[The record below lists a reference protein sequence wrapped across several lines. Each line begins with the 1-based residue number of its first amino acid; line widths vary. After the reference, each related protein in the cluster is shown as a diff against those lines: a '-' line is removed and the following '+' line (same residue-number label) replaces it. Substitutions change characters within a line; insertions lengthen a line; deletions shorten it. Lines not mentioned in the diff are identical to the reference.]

1 MWWYNILGNNEGII
15 SYLLWLDTITAEYIL
30 ITTNLVEMKREN
42 DELILTVK
50 IIGLSKFIDYYGLS
64 IEVEP

>member
-1 MWWYNILGNNEGII
+1 
-15 SYLLWLDTITAEYIL
+15 
-30 ITTNLVEMKREN
+30 MKREN

-64 IEVEP
+64 IEVEPSSMGQKNVYFSMFSI